1 MQSNLGKLPI
11 QVKRE
16 GADSEDEVDFD
27 PPPVDDENCVA
38 RQAASVVRKSPN
50 SLMNLNETSSCNFKS
65 HM

>member
-1 MQSNLGKLPI
+1 MQSNLGKLPP

-16 GADSEDEVDFD
+16 EADSSDEVDLD
-27 PPPVDDENCVA
+27 PPPVDDENSVA

-50 SLMNLNETSSCNFKS
+50 SLMNLHEAAPCNFKS